1 MSKHLVLAALASSA
15 LLGGCVYADPE
26 RDGRYYDDRH
36 YDDRYHDRYD
46 DRYYDGRRGDSSLSL
61 QFTFTN
67 RERIYLNDYYRR
79 NLPPGLAKQGKVP
92 PGHAKRLARGM
103 PWPPGVPYYSLPDY
117 LERDLQPLPRG
128 YARFIVGPDIVIV
141 DLGAR
146 IIVDAFRLD
155 L

>member
-1 MSKHLVLAALASSA
+1 MSKHLVLAVLVGSV
-15 LLGGCVYADPE
+15 LLGSSVLADPE
-26 RDGRYYDDRH
+26 RDGRHHDRH
-36 YDDRYHDRYD
+36 DERFYNGPRK
-46 DRYYDGRRGDSSLSL
+46 GSSLSL

-103 PWPPGVPYYSLPDY
+103 PWPPGVPYYPLPHHI
-117 LERDLQPLPRG
+117 ERDLQPLPRG
-128 YARFIVGPDIVIV
+128 YARFIVGSDVVIV

-146 IIVDAFRLD
+146 LIIDALHLD

>member
-1 MSKHLVLAALASSA
+1 MSKHLVLAALASSV
-15 LLGGCVYADPE
+15 LLGGCVHADPE
-26 RDGRYYDDRH
+26 RDHRYYDDRH
-36 YDDRYHDRYD
+36 YDDRYYD
-46 DRYYDGRRGDSSLSL
+46 DRRGDASLSL

-79 NLPPGLAKQGKVP
+79 NLPPGLAKQGKIP

-103 PWPPGVPYYSLPDY
+103 PWPPGVPYYSLPHY
-117 LERDLQPLPRG
+117 IERDLQPLPRG